1 METRKLESTTG
12 FVLYDLP
19 GADTYVGPAR
29 LGAKLQPDN
38 AVMLIR
44 ALTYTFAVLEQKKS
58 GATIGLKIDPDQ
70 TEIEVMSAAKEL
82 SEELQSKKIT
92 FNPGL
97 RLQREQI
104 LPLLEHDTRNK
115 IGLDDRNGISFED
128 ELTGLGACAAVQA
141 VTGEIE
147 GQSFAIEGFNSAG
160 LGIAREVVS
169 RGGII
174 KRISTAKGCVTG
186 SFEPDTLADAWMSHG
201 PGCTEQLGNIGKPW
215 DIWKADVDGI
225 FVGSKPGAMAAQGAN
240 SLESK
245 VVVGTS
251 PAAISSKALA
261 ILRQNDAPAVAD
273 FIVNIGPVLSWF
285 SQADT
290 THDQL
295 RSLTETTIS
304 ALMADTINHDDGP
317 FLGACYKAESFL
329 KTWQDPM
336 PFGRPLG

>member
-1 METRKLESTTG
+1 
-12 FVLYDLP
+12 
-19 GADTYVGPAR
+19 
-29 LGAKLQPDN
+29 
-38 AVMLIR
+38 
-44 ALTYTFAVLEQKKS
+44 
-58 GATIGLKIDPDQ
+58 
-70 TEIEVMSAAKEL
+70 
-82 SEELQSKKIT
+82 
-92 FNPGL
+92 
-97 RLQREQI
+97 
-104 LPLLEHDTRNK
+104 
-115 IGLDDRNGISFED
+115 
-128 ELTGLGACAAVQA
+128 
-141 VTGEIE
+141 
-147 GQSFAIEGFNSAG
+147 
-160 LGIAREVVS
+160 
-169 RGGII
+169 GII
-174 KRISTAKGCVTG
+174 KRISTAKGYVTG

>member
-19 GADTYVGPAR
+19 DADSYVGPAR
-29 LGAKLQPDN
+29 LGAKLVPDN
-38 AVMLIR
+38 AAMLIR
-44 ALTYTFAVLEQKKS
+44 ALTYTFAVLEQKRS
-58 GATIGLKIDPDQ
+58 GATIGLKVDPDQ
-70 TEIEVMSAAKEL
+70 TEVAVISAAKEL

-128 ELTGLGACAAVQA
+128 ELTGLGACAAAEA
-141 VTGEIE
+141 VTGGIE
-147 GQSFAIEGFNSAG
+147 GQSFAIEGFNSTG

-186 SFEPDTLADAWMSHG
+186 PFEPDTLADAWMSHG
-201 PGCTEQLGNIGKPW
+201 PGCTEQLGDIGKPW

-240 SLESK
+240 NLESK
-245 VVVGTS
+245 IVVATS

-261 ILRQNDAPAVAD
+261 ILRQNGAPAIAD

-285 SQADT
+285 SQSDT

-304 ALMADTINHDDGP
+304 ALMTDTINHGDGP
-317 FLGACYKAESFL
+317 FLGACYKAEAFL